1 MASDKSNSK
10 NKDHEF
16 TYEYER
22 PALTVD
28 VVIYTIKDNELKVLL
43 IQRNT
48 DPYKDMWAI
57 PGGFVLKGE
66 TLEQAA
72 IRELQ
77 EETGVKDIYLEQL
90 YSFGD
95 PGRDPRGWVVTVAY
109 FALISSDN
117 IKIKADTDAKD
128 VQWFSAYN
136 LPKLA
141 FDHDKI
147 LKLSLERLR
156 SKLEY
161 ANVGFQLLPKKFT
174 LTSLQ
179 KVYEII
185 LNKTMDKRNFRKKI
199 LSFNIIEETDE
210 YKKDGNHRP
219 ARLFTYVE
227 SAPSKKTVNKK

>member
-1 MASDKSNSK
+1 MASDRVDSR
-10 NKDHEF
+10 NKESEF

-66 TLEQAA
+66 TLEKAA

-109 FALISSDN
+109 FALISSEN
-117 IKIKADTDAKD
+117 IKIQADTDAKD
-128 VQWFSAYN
+128 VKWFSVYD

-174 LTSLQ
+174 LTALQ
-179 KVYEII
+179 KVYEVI

-199 LSFNIIEETDE
+199 LSFNIIEETNE
-210 YKKDGNHRP
+210 FKKDGNHRP
-219 ARLFTYVE
+219 ARLFTYIE
-227 SAPSKKTVNKK
+227 PNPSKKTVNK